1 MNSVALIGRLT
12 KDPDL
17 TYTPSGTAVCKFTLA
32 IGRQGSEGTDFIR
45 IVTWNKVAE
54 NCNRYL
60 AKGSQ
65 VGIQGRIQTGS
76 YKNKDGQTVYST
88 DVIAN
93 NVEFLSKS
101 LRKSQGRSDNKAKY
115 EEIDDLPDE
124 YERIDEDIPF

>member
-1 MNSVALIGRLT
+1 MNNVALIGRLT

-17 TYTPSGTAVCKFTLA
+17 SYMPSGNAVCKFTLA
-32 IGRQGSEGTDFIR
+32 VNRVWKYDADFIR
-45 IVTWNKVAE
+45 IVAWNKVAE
-54 NCNRYL
+54 NCNKYL

-76 YKNKDGQTVYST
+76 YKNKDGQTVYTT

-101 LRKSQGRSDNKAKY
+101 QGRSDKKAKY

>member
-1 MNSVALIGRLT
+1 MNSVTLIGRLT

-17 TYTPSGTAVCKFTLA
+17 SYTQSGNAVCKFTLA
-32 IGRQGSEGTDFIR
+32 VNRVGKYDADFIR

-76 YKNKDGQTVYST
+76 YKNKDGQTVYTT

-93 NVEFLSKS
+93 NIEFLS
-101 LRKSQGRSDNKAKY
+101 KSQGRSDNKAKY
-115 EEIDDLPDE
+115 EDIDDLPDE

>member
-1 MNSVALIGRLT
+1 MNSVALVGRLT

-17 TYTPSGTAVCKFTLA
+17 THTPSGTAVCKFTLA
-32 IGRQGSEGTDFIR
+32 ISRQGSEGTDFIR

-54 NCNRYL
+54 NCNKYL

-76 YKNKDGQTVYST
+76 YKNKGGQTVYTT

-101 LRKSQGRSDNKAKY
+101 QGRSDHKVNY

-124 YERIDEDIPF
+124 YERVDEDIPF

>member
-12 KDPDL
+12 KDPDI
-17 TYTPSGTAVCKFTLA
+17 TYMPSGNTVCKFTLA
-32 IGRQGSEGTDFIR
+32 VNRLGKYDADFIR
-45 IVTWNKVAE
+45 IVTWNIVAE
-54 NCNRYL
+54 NCNKYL

-76 YKNKDGQTVYST
+76 YKNKDGQTVYTT
-88 DVIAN
+88 DVMAN

-101 LRKSQGRSDNKAKY
+101 QKRSDNKAKY

-124 YERIDEDIPF
+124 YERLDEDIPF

>member
-1 MNSVALIGRLT
+1 MNSVTLIGRLT

-17 TYTPSGTAVCKFTLA
+17 SYTQSGNAVCKFTLA
-32 IGRQGSEGTDFIR
+32 IGRQRSEGTDFIR
-45 IVTWNKVAE
+45 IIAWNKVAE
-54 NCNRYL
+54 NCNKYL

-76 YKNKDGQTVYST
+76 YKNSDGQTVYTT

-101 LRKSQGRSDNKAKY
+101 QRRSDNKAKY
-115 EEIDDLPDE
+115 EEIDGLPDE

>member
-12 KDPDL
+12 KDPDI

-32 IGRQGSEGTDFIR
+32 IGRQGSEGADFIR

-54 NCNRYL
+54 NCNKYL

-76 YKNKDGQTVYST
+76 YKNKDGQTVYTT
-88 DVIAN
+88 DVMAN
-93 NVEFLSKS
+93 NVEFLS
-101 LRKSQGRSDNKAKY
+101 KSQGRSDNKAKY

-124 YERIDEDIPF
+124 YERIEEDIPF

>member
-1 MNSVALIGRLT
+1 MNNVVLIGRLT
-12 KDPDL
+12 KDPEI
-17 TYTPSGTAVCKFTLA
+17 TYTQNGKAVCKFTLA
-32 IGRQGSEGTDFIR
+32 ISRQGSGEADFIR
-45 IVTWNKVAE
+45 IITWNKVAE
-54 NCNRYL
+54 NCNKYL

-76 YKNKDGQTVYST
+76 YKNKDGQTVYTT

-101 LRKSQGRSDNKAKY
+101 QGRSDNKSKY
-115 EEIDDLPDE
+115 EEIDDFPDE

>member
-17 TYTPSGTAVCKFTLA
+17 SYTQNGNAICKFTLA
-32 IGRQGSEGTDFIR
+32 ISRQGREGTDFIR
-45 IVTWNKVAE
+45 IIVWNKVAE
-54 NCNRYL
+54 NCNKYL
-60 AKGSQ
+60 AKGRQ

-76 YKNKDGQTVYST
+76 YKNRDGQTVYAT
-88 DVIAN
+88 DVMAN

-101 LRKSQGRSDNKAKY
+101 QGRSDNKAEY
-115 EEIDDLPDE
+115 EEIDDLPYG

>member
-12 KDPDL
+12 KDPET
-17 TYTPSGTAVCKFTLA
+17 TYMPSGNSVCKFTLA
-32 IGRQGSEGTDFIR
+32 VNRLGKYDADFIR

-54 NCNRYL
+54 NCNKYL

-76 YKNKDGQTVYST
+76 YKNKDGQTVYTT

-101 LRKSQGRSDNKAKY
+101 QGRSDNKPKY

>member
-17 TYTPSGTAVCKFTLA
+17 SYMPSGTAVCKFTLA
-32 IGRQGSEGTDFIR
+32 IGRQGSDGTDFIR
-45 IVTWNKVAE
+45 IATWNKVAE
-54 NCNRYL
+54 NCNKYL
-60 AKGSQ
+60 AKGRQ

-76 YKNKDGQTVYST
+76 YKNSDGQTVYTT

-101 LRKSQGRSDNKAKY
+101 QGRSDNKPKY
-115 EEIDDLPDE
+115 EEIDDLPDG

>member
-1 MNSVALIGRLT
+1 MNSVALVGRLT
-12 KDPDL
+12 KDPDI
-17 TYTPSGTAVCKFTLA
+17 THTPSGNAVCKFTLA
-32 IGRQGSEGTDFIR
+32 VNRLGKYDADFIR

-76 YKNKDGQTVYST
+76 YKNSDGQTVYTT

-93 NVEFLSKS
+93 NVEFLS
-101 LRKSQGRSDNKAKY
+101 KSQGRSDNKAKY

>member
-1 MNSVALIGRLT
+1 MNNVVLIGRLT
-12 KDPDL
+12 KDPDI

-32 IGRQGSEGTDFIR
+32 IGRQGSDGTDFIR

-54 NCNRYL
+54 NCNKYL

-76 YKNKDGQTVYST
+76 YKNSDGQTVYTT

-101 LRKSQGRSDNKAKY
+101 QGRSDNKPKY

>member
-12 KDPDL
+12 KDPDI
-17 TYTPSGTAVCKFTLA
+17 TYMPSGNAVCKFTLA
-32 IGRQGSEGTDFIR
+32 VNRLGKYDADFIR

-76 YKNKDGQTVYST
+76 YKNSDGQTVYTT

-93 NVEFLSKS
+93 NVEFLS
-101 LRKSQGRSDNKAKY
+101 KSQGRSDNKAKY

>member
-12 KDPDL
+12 KDPDI
-17 TYTPSGTAVCKFTLA
+17 TYTQSGNVVCKFTLA
-32 IGRQGSEGTDFIR
+32 ISRQGSDGTDFIR

-76 YKNKDGQTVYST
+76 YKNSDGQTVYTT

-101 LRKSQGRSDNKAKY
+101 QGRSDNKPKY

>member
-12 KDPDL
+12 KDPDI
-17 TYTPSGTAVCKFTLA
+17 TYTQSGNAVCKFTLA
-32 IGRQGSEGTDFIR
+32 ISRQGSEGTDFIR

-54 NCNRYL
+54 NCNKYL

-76 YKNKDGQTVYST
+76 YKNSDGQTVYTT

-101 LRKSQGRSDNKAKY
+101 QGRSDNEAKD
-115 EEIDDLPDE
+115 ELQDDLPYG
-124 YERIDEDIPF
+124 YERLNEDIPF